1 MGSSVVTTTV
11 VSERRSPEV
20 QPIIAEAEWGQSQ
33 VDGNKKQDKQ
43 AVFITVSQGYLM
55 FYILYVHII
64 YKRTKSGIKMSLLTI
79 IIIVVINM

>member
-1 MGSSVVTTTV
+1 M

-33 VDGNKKQDKQ
+33 VDGNKEQDKQ

-55 FYILYVHII
+55 IIFYTHII